1 MSRPKITLLI
11 ASSIDGRIALP
22 CGGES
27 HLGSIEDKKI
37 LNNAL
42 SGVDATIF
50 GSGTLKAHK
59 STFLVRNYSNDQI
72 LAKSNQPISIV
83 AGNPNHF
90 SYDWQ
95 FFKQPI
101 KRWLLN
107 SNSIHLVNKE
117 NFEKEFLFKKNLNN
131 VLKILYKEGLHS
143 IALMGGT
150 KLIYSF
156 ALENLIDEIKLTIVP
171 KIIGGKY
178 SWIPDSKENLIFNY
192 KQEWRLL
199 ETKELETNEIYLHYS
214 KI

>member
-11 ASSIDGRIALP
+11 ASSIDGRIAFP
-22 CGGES
+22 GGGES

-42 SGVDATIF
+42 SVVDATIF

-59 STFLVRNYSNDQI
+59 STFLVKNYSNDKI
-72 LAKSNQPISIV
+72 LEKSSQPISIV
-83 AGNPNHF
+83 AGNPSHF
-90 SYDWQ
+90 SYDWK

-117 NFEKEFLFKKNLNN
+117 NFEKEFLLKKNLKNI
-131 VLKILYKEGLHS
+131 LKLLYNEGLDS

-171 KIIGGKY
+171 KMIGGKY

-199 ETKELETNEIYLHYS
+199 ETKEFATNEIYLHYS